1 MEETQKETLTS
12 ATAPSTTAPSTT
24 TTQTTVPD
32 VVMEEAASVA
42 NNTPANSNEKDSKVQ
57 TDPATTAV
65 NNQRIVEE
73 FQYLLEKSQ
82 QLFAGLR

>member
-1 MEETQKETLTS
+1 MEESQNE
-12 ATAPSTTAPSTT
+12 
-24 TTQTTVPD
+24 TQTSTPPLLTTSTHTAVQD
-32 VVMEEAASVA
+32 VVMEEA
-42 NNTPANSNEKDSKVQ
+42 TPAANASNSSNEKENKQ
-57 TDPATTAV
+57 TDPAATAV

>member
-1 MEETQKETLTS
+1 MEETQKETLTTS
-12 ATAPSTTAPSTT
+12 TQAPSTA
-24 TTQTTVPD
+24 TTQTAVQD
-32 VVMEEAASVA
+32 VVMEEA
-42 NNTPANSNEKDSKVQ
+42 TPAASASNSNDKENKVQ
-57 TDPATTAV
+57 TDPATTAM

>member
-1 MEETQKETLTS
+1 MEESQKETQT
-12 ATAPSTTAPSTT
+12 TTTPAPSTA
-24 TTQTTVPD
+24 TTQTAVQD
-32 VVMEEAASVA
+32 VVMEEA
-42 NNTPANSNEKDSKVQ
+42 TPASANNSNEKDNKVQ
-57 TDPATTAV
+57 TDPATAAM

>member
-1 MEETQKETLTS
+1 MEESQKETQTTS
-12 ATAPSTTAPSTT
+12 TPAP
-24 TTQTTVPD
+24 TQTAVQD
-32 VVMEEAASVA
+32 VVMEEATPTASA
-42 NNTPANSNEKDSKVQ
+42 SNSNEKDNKVQ
-57 TDPATTAV
+57 TDPATVAM